1 MSIYNLMNIVIIF
14 RKSIKKL
21 SKSCEFLCYFKQ
33 NVRNNLLTDAINPS
47 FFSNF
52 AVKFYI

>member
-1 MSIYNLMNIVIIF
+1 MNIVIIF
-14 RKSIKKL
+14 RKSIKKKL

>member
-1 MSIYNLMNIVIIF
+1 MNIVIIF

-21 SKSCEFLCYFKQ
+21 SKSCEFYVILNKTGETIF
-33 NVRNNLLTDAINPS
+33 LTDAINPS

>member
-1 MSIYNLMNIVIIF
+1 MNIVIIF

-33 NVRNNLLTDAINPS
+33 NVRNYFLTDAINPS

>member
-1 MSIYNLMNIVIIF
+1 MNIVIIF

-21 SKSCEFLCYFKQ
+21 SKSCEFLYYFKQ
-33 NVRNNLLTDAINPS
+33 NGRNNLLTDAINPS
-47 FFSNF
+47 FLSNF

>member
-1 MSIYNLMNIVIIF
+1 MNIVIIF
-14 RKSIKKL
+14 RKSSFYVILNKT
-21 SKSCEFLCYFKQ
+21 CETIF
-33 NVRNNLLTDAINPS
+33 LTDAINPS

>member
-1 MSIYNLMNIVIIF
+1 MNIAIIF
-14 RKSIKKL
+14 HKSIKKL

-33 NVRNNLLTDAINPS
+33 NGRNNLLSNAFNPS

>member
-1 MSIYNLMNIVIIF
+1 MNIVIIF
-14 RKSIKKL
+14 RKSIKNFQRAASFYVILNKT
-21 SKSCEFLCYFKQ
+21 CETIF
-33 NVRNNLLTDAINPS
+33 LTDAINPS

>member
-1 MSIYNLMNIVIIF
+1 MNIVIIF
-14 RKSIKKL
+14 RKSIKKTFKEL
-21 SKSCEFLCYFKQ
+21 RVFYVILNKTCETIF
-33 NVRNNLLTDAINPS
+33 LTDAINPS